1 MNQPIYSNSHSMQT
15 PLELTLIDGQMK
27 FTKLLIGA
35 GVDVTSGDW
44 NAILGRYLASRVMSL
59 EFCKEFLVLWMQA
72 GGTINVDIIIRHNE
86 IMDLSQEHPGDR
98 IIEHERRAHV
108 KNQLQPCRDGTLY
121 RLTFLDMCRIVIRK
135 KLIEHAQRKSILP
148 AIRKLPLPM
157 KMKSFLPFD
166 CVQE

>member
-59 EFCKEFLVLWMQA
+59 EFCEEFLVLWMQA

-86 IMDLSQEHPGDR
+86 IMDLSQ
-98 IIEHERRAHV
+98 
-108 KNQLQPCRDGTLY
+108 
-121 RLTFLDMCRIVIRK
+121 
-135 KLIEHAQRKSILP
+135 
-148 AIRKLPLPM
+148 
-157 KMKSFLPFD
+157 
-166 CVQE
+166 